1 MVREVAG
8 SISSKRGQ
16 KSHEKRS
23 QYLVMMVF
31 LWESLVFLVG
41 FLGPRA
47 SALASGTPLEME
59 RGAWYL
65 CQYMGPPVHG
75 PVGNGKARWKWKGGA
90 PGRYGMCPSDGSR
103 RSPGPPQ

>member
-1 MVREVAG
+1 
-8 SISSKRGQ
+8 
-16 KSHEKRS
+16 
-23 QYLVMMVF
+23 MMVF

-75 PVGNGKARWKWKGGA
+75 PVGNGKGA
-90 PGRYGMCPSDGSR
+90 PPVGTVCVPQMDPTEALVPPSKEME
-103 RSPGPPQ
+103 